1 MSNRKLLME
10 MDRTSKETTRALQE
24 YDEINKKLSQSLEG
38 NHTTRSEK
46 LFLDLKRDH
55 LGKVIRLRHQIKV
68 WLDGNDSDHIPFE
81 KKQALGELKTMCET
95 RMEEFDKRERLY
107 KTRGF
112 RKDDM
117 EADNETISWVKQM
130 CEEMR
135 QQKEVVEGELELQ
148 RKDEDLKHRLLA
160 FNYHIFHLELILRGL
175 TNKALDEKEIDELR
189 RDLQDFLNGDLDLDE
204 DSDFYEHLDL
214 NSKLESFIDEVTVFS
229 QPNQAA
235 QAQAQA
241 QAQAAAAAVAE
252 AAKPAAKPTPSQKK
266 QDQKRQQEVQP
277 KAQAAAAAAATVE
290 SGAKAPA
297 AASDAP
303 AAKVVVVMPEPLAD
317 AAGSGAGAGAKN
329 KPQPPP
335 QVPTAWQQPQAPQ
348 GVLAPPPQVAAA
360 AAPPPQVAA
369 VVATA
374 TATVAATPPRL
385 PSFPPRSR
393 LTQQTPTATPQSTPF
408 SASLGLTPGG
418 SARLPSLVKVPIPP
432 LPQRLLLS
440 PLIASPSSVLDSVS
454 NEDFLIFLEQSRHS
468 GAVNLLASFSP
479 TPSANSSQQQQ
490 HLLSPHLLFKP
501 LTPQPPSH
509 HPLPTMMGDHASSA
523 TSATSTLSEEEELL
537 LRMDVTEFLRVALQ
551 AAGQAPS
558 EAAVDKTQ
566 RIVMQCAVQHGA
578 RVELSEV
585 QLAPFAIQLQKEGL
599 ELETRQRIIK
609 ELREWRN

>member
-81 KKQALGELKTMCET
+81 KKQALGELKTMCES

-135 QQKEVVEGELELQ
+135 QQKEVIEGELELQ

-160 FNYHIFHLELILRGL
+160 FNYHLFHLELILRGL

-235 QAQAQA
+235 Q
-241 QAQAAAAAVAE
+241 V
-252 AAKPAAKPTPSQKK
+252 
-266 QDQKRQQEVQP
+266 
-277 KAQAAAAAAATVE
+277 QAAAAAAAAAAAEAAKPTAKQTPSQKKQEQKRQQESQTKTQAAPTQTAAVTVE
-290 SGAKAPA
+290 SGPKAPA
-297 AASDAP
+297 VSDAP
-303 AAKVVVVMPEPLAD
+303 ATKVVVVMPEPLAD
-317 AAGSGAGAGAKN
+317 TAAAATAAATAAKN

-348 GVLAPPPQVAAA
+348 GVLAPPPQVAAVP
-360 AAPPPQVAA
+360 APPPQVAA
-369 VVATA
+369 TA
-374 TATVAATPPRL
+374 VVAATPPRL

-393 LTQQTPTATPQSTPF
+393 LTHQQQQTPMATPLSTPF

-454 NEDFLIFLEQSRHS
+454 DEDFLVFLEQSRNS
-468 GAVNLLASFSP
+468 GAVNLLASFTP
-479 TPSANSSQQQQ
+479 TRSSSSQ

-509 HPLPTMMGDHASSA
+509 HPLPLTTMGEQAA
-523 TSATSTLSEEEELL
+523 TTTTTTTTTLSEEEELL
-537 LRMDVTEFLRVALQ
+537 LRMDVIEFLRVALL
-551 AAGQAPS
+551 AGQSS
-558 EAAVDKTQ
+558 EVVDRTQ

-578 RVELSEV
+578 RVDLSEV

-599 ELETRQRIIK
+599 ELEMRQRIIK
-609 ELREWRN
+609 ELRERRN